1 MIYFPLGTA
10 LRECLC
16 QGYGW
21 VALRAD
27 LLAGVT
33 VGIVALPL
41 AMALAIA
48 SGVPPQYGLYT
59 VIIAGAVIALG
70 GGSRVNISGPTAA
83 FVIILLPIT
92 QQFGLGGLLLAST
105 MAGVMLLAM
114 GLGGL
119 GRFIELV
126 PYPVT
131 IGFTA
136 GIGVVIA
143 TLQLKDLLGLEVD
156 STPSHFL
163 GHCWQLLRALPG
175 CDWRDALIGLLTLV
189 VLLLWPRWVK
199 KIPGHLA
206 ALVVGSAAAALASRW
221 WPGGGVGRGRHDKF
235 RRLDSLIAFLPK
247 DAIMANGW

>member
-1 MIYFPLGTA
+1 MKA
-10 LRECLC
+10 
-16 QGYGW
+16 W
-21 VALRAD
+21 H
-27 LLAGVT
+27 
-33 VGIVALPL
+33 
-41 AMALAIA
+41 
-48 SGVPPQYGLYT
+48 PQYGLYT